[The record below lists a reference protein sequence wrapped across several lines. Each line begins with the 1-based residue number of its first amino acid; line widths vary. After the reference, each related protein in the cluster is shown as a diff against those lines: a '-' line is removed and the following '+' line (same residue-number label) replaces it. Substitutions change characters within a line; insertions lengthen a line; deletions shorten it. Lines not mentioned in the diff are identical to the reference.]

1 MQSDSQPIQART
13 PMTRGEPKAPRRPVV
28 SRILVYT
35 MARAKTDSTVLTIRV
50 PAALD
55 RHLTR
60 EARRRRQTR
69 SEVARAI
76 LQERFAETDETDL
89 ATEARRQS
97 LLVRRRRSER
107 DALAFAVG
115 TADLRGWR

>member
-1 MQSDSQPIQART
+1 MYT
-13 PMTRGEPKAPRRPVV
+13 
-28 SRILVYT
+28 VYI

-55 RHLTR
+55 RRLTR

-76 LQERFAETDETDL
+76 LQERFGAEGEPD
-89 ATEARRQS
+89 AAAEARRQS
-97 LLVRRRRSER
+97 LLVSRRRSER
-107 DALAFAVG
+107 EALAFISRAV
-115 TADLRGWR
+115 DVRGWR